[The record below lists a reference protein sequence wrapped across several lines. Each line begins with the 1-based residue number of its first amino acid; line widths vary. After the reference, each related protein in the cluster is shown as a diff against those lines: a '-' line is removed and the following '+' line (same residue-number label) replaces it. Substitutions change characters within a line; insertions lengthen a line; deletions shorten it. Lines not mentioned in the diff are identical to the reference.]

1 LPWFRA
7 GPSTNLECT
16 LMIARGRALAIAA
29 VLAFVAFLLWTTLS
43 SQRAE
48 CSVTVEF
55 QQRSQTGSASGAS
68 EADALREAQTAACG
82 PITGSMNDQIACS
95 KTPPVTRHC
104 RTL

>member
-1 LPWFRA
+1 
-7 GPSTNLECT
+7 
-16 LMIARGRALAIAA
+16 MIARGRAVVVAV

-55 QQRSQTGSASGAS
+55 QGRSQAGRASGAS
-68 EADALREAQTAACG
+68 EADALRESQTAACG
-82 PITGSMNDQIACS
+82 PITGSMNDRIACS
-95 KTPPVTRHC
+95 NTRPVTRHC

>member
-1 LPWFRA
+1 
-7 GPSTNLECT
+7 
-16 LMIARGRALAIAA
+16 MIARGRAVVLAV

-55 QQRSQTGSASGAS
+55 QGRSQAGRASGGS

-82 PITGSMNDQIACS
+82 PITGSMNDRIACS
-95 KTPPVTRHC
+95 NRRPVTQHC

>member
-1 LPWFRA
+1 
-7 GPSTNLECT
+7 
-16 LMIARGRALAIAA
+16 MIAPGRALTVAV

-48 CSVTVEF
+48 CSVTVEY
-55 QQRSQTGSASGAS
+55 QGRSDSGRASGAS

-82 PITGSMNDQIACS
+82 PITGSMNDRIACS
-95 KTPPVTRHC
+95 GTPPVTRHC

>member
-1 LPWFRA
+1 
-7 GPSTNLECT
+7 
-16 LMIARGRALAIAA
+16 MIARRRVLTVAV

-48 CSVTVEF
+48 CSVAIEF
-55 QQRSQTGSASGAS
+55 QGRSGTGRASGSS

-82 PITGSMNDQIACS
+82 PLTGSMNDRIACAS
-95 KTPPVTRHC
+95 TPPATQHC

>member
-1 LPWFRA
+1 
-7 GPSTNLECT
+7 
-16 LMIARGRALAIAA
+16 MIAPGRALTVAV

-48 CSVTVEF
+48 CSVTVEY
-55 QQRSQTGSASGAS
+55 QGRSETGRASGAS

-82 PITGSMNDQIACS
+82 PITGSMNDRIACS
-95 KTPPVTRHC
+95 NTPPVTRHC

>member
-1 LPWFRA
+1 M
-7 GPSTNLECT
+7 T
-16 LMIARGRALAIAA
+16 ARGRAITVAV
-29 VLAFVAFLLWTTLS
+29 VLAFVALLLWTTLS

-55 QQRSQTGSASGAS
+55 QGRSGTGQASASS

-82 PITGSMNDQIACS
+82 PLTGSMNDRIACAS
-95 KTPPVTRHC
+95 RPPATRHC